1 MSDSIDIYD
10 RDILRYLLRKRKP
23 ATIHEIA
30 NTLRL
35 SWNTVRIHLL
45 KLKDLGLVECTLKKG
60 TAISYWYIT
69 RRNGD

>member
-10 RDILRYLLRKRKP
+10 REILRYLLRKIKP

-30 NTLRL
+30 NALKL

-45 KLKDLGLVECTLKKG
+45 KLRDLGLVECKQGKRV
-60 TAISYWYIT
+60 SYWYVK
-69 RRNGD
+69 RRNSD